1 MYGTSVEVRRSE
13 DNLGPPPRG
22 RAVSFC
28 CLLLPTAGCLSP
40 GPKSAGI
47 KDSFCLT
54 RGLNSDRHV
63 RAASAVFTEP
73 SCQPGLTF
81 FFFSFKAF
89 AFSSL
94 LLCALAWALGGVV
107 LIL

>member
-63 RAASAVFTEP
+63 CAASAVFTEP

-81 FFFSFKAF
+81 FFFF
-89 AFSSL
+89 
-94 LLCALAWALGGVV
+94 
-107 LIL
+107 